1 MAKKSHHKKH
11 LDLARPETDEQ
22 ESLNTTTQISSTLN
36 HTLDLEQDEPIFAL
50 PSEEHDRGLHGILVN
65 DGYLKNDSIKVI
77 KKGSKH
83 NTESNSTEI
92 SHDEFNSRPKSF
104 IGRKGATKWSKNIE
118 NLRDQFGF
126 SWQRLGRKFA
136 VFSLVFGIIAVITTT
151 GVAAAAIDYW
161 NKTPSITDIDR
172 DPAESSVVYARDGTT
187 KIYEFYDEAKRE
199 VIDNIKDIPPAM
211 RTAIIALEDENYW
224 DSENN
229 TGIPWKNL
237 AGALRDCLITGGD
250 NCRGA
255 SGISQQLIKNITTED
270 EQTTDRKLKELFTA
284 VKLNQSAGKSEIL
297 LKYLNWVP
305 FGRNAYGVQEASKAY
320 LGKLVNEK
328 DAAGEFTLTPPEAC
342 YLASMVQSP
351 TYYSSE
357 IDKVSLAN
365 LDKQKVVIP
374 VINPISSQP
383 TVGTEIDDSGETS
396 TTISEIPAAAKAL
409 EARKDACL
417 DKMRELRFPIND
429 EGTLGNFIETD
440 LQLEIY
446 KNQPVVSVKDVAQA
460 QRLRAEGKM
469 VFVTVPV
476 DDPYPHFREYITKEL
491 TKFMSD
497 RQLRTEGYKIITT
510 LDPGIQQRTDAIVKG
525 TEPLIRQNGANNG
538 AAMVLDGPTGQI
550 IAMVG
555 SLGYNRDEIDGKVNI
570 ATSAQQPG
578 SSVKPYVYSAAFKNG
593 FNPGTV
599 VQDTKTT
606 WDGYTPFNFDRNF
619 RGPVTMRRALQG
631 SLNIPAVKT
640 LFLGNDNPQSDRTSK
655 LDTYFSYT
663 ESLGVK
669 YPCIEG
675 ASNILFATKNN
686 GIETCTPKP
695 NVDPALAV
703 TQEDID
709 NAYRGRCYLASAL
722 GGCELTMV
730 SHIGAMNSLFE
741 NAVRTPSPFL
751 SIIKKSSG
759 EDIYATKQKSS
770 KPVYPQAE
778 FDDEMKLISRQ
789 ITNVMTDYNSRIPE
803 FGSTRFNLQLNDPR
817 WRVAAKSG
825 TSNGPKDLW
834 TVGGT
839 PYFAVSVWI
848 GNTDDAAMN
857 FNASSG
863 TVATGM
869 WKSIMENIHAGL
881 APKNFPT
888 DGLIPYSTP
897 SGNELLTPKQ
907 IEQIKGKGGR
917 VAINSPDD
925 LVKFKQRTIFENR
938 TTLVPVS
945 YNINALD
952 GGLFVD
958 GLTLPAN
965 KKEVQCNALVSEFTE
980 DSWRLPVEE
989 FVNTKKPADTCILP
1003 TPSTQNQI
1011 GQSSTEPTVVTNIAS
1026 GNNPIATISASASY
1040 PGGFSKSVS
1049 KISILS
1055 GSTVLATS
1063 NSSSITTPAPTGTT
1077 STITIA
1083 VTDNLGNVYNTVF
1096 NSVTFAT
1103 PVLSTADITLSS
1115 CTPASPAGGSTT
1127 VCTFSFTSSIST
1139 AGVTAKVQIGTAPS
1153 ANCSVGSGTITC
1165 SAANVPVSPGVTA
1178 VNILLNGGFAVQ
1190 KGTVT
1195 VVLV

>member
-1 MAKKSHHKKH
+1 MAKKTQHKKH
-11 LDLARPETDEQ
+11 LDLVRPDAEDENDLTAPSQ
-22 ESLNTTTQISSTLN
+22 DSSTKNL
-36 HTLDLEQDEPIFAL
+36 TLDLEQDEPIFAL
-50 PSEEHDRGLHGILVN
+50 PSEEHDRALHGILVN

-83 NTESNSTEI
+83 NTESNSTEV

-126 SWQRLGRKFA
+126 SWQRMGRRFA
-136 VFSLVFGIIAVITTT
+136 VFTLVFGIIAVITTT
-151 GVAAAAIDYW
+151 GVAAVAIDYW

-172 DPAESSVVYARDGTT
+172 DPAQSSVVYARDGTT

-211 RTAIIALEDENYW
+211 RIAIIALEDENYW
-224 DSENN
+224 DSENT

-270 EQTTDRKLKELFTA
+270 DQTTDRKLKELFTA

-320 LGKLVNEK
+320 FGKLINER

-351 TYYSSE
+351 TFYSSE

-365 LDKQKVVIP
+365 LDKQKGVVP
-374 VINPISSQP
+374 VINPVSTQP
-383 TVGTEIDDSGETS
+383 TVDAQTDGITATNP
-396 TTISEIPAAAKAL
+396 TAPEIPAAAKAL

-417 DKMRELRFPIND
+417 DKMRQLRFPIND
-429 EGTLGNFIETD
+429 DGTIGNFIETD
-440 LQLEIY
+440 EQLTSF
-446 KNQPVVSVKDVAQA
+446 KNEGVVSVKDTAQA
-460 QRLRAEGKM
+460 EKLRKEGK
-469 VFVTVPV
+469 VAFVTVPV

-510 LDPGIQQRTDAIVKG
+510 LDPNIQQRTDSIVKG

-538 AAMVLDGPTGQI
+538 SAMVLDGPTGQI
-550 IAMVG
+550 LAMIG
-555 SLGYNRDEIDGKVNI
+555 SLGYNRDDIDGKVNI
-570 ATSAQQPG
+570 TTSAQQPG
-578 SSVKPYVYSAAFKNG
+578 SSIKPYVYSAAYKNG

-606 WDGYTPFNFDRNF
+606 WDGYTPFNFDRTF
-619 RGPVTMRRALQG
+619 RGPVTLRRAMQG
-631 SLNIPAVKT
+631 SLNVPAIKT
-640 LFLGNDNPQSDRTSK
+640 LFLGNDNPQYDRTSK
-655 LDTYFSYT
+655 LDTFFGYT
-663 ESLGVK
+663 EALGVK
-669 YPCIEG
+669 YPCVEG
-675 ASNILFATKNN
+675 AANILFKDKNN
-686 GIETCTPKP
+686 GIETCSPKP
-695 NVDPALAV
+695 NADPALAV
-703 TQEDID
+703 TQEDVD
-709 NAYRGRCYLASAL
+709 KAYRGRCYLASAI

-741 NAVRTPSPFL
+741 NALRTPSPFL
-751 SIIKKSSG
+751 SIIKKSTG

-803 FGSTRFNLQLNDPR
+803 FGSTRFNLQLNDLR

-825 TSNGPKDLW
+825 TSSGPKDLW

-839 PYFAVSVWI
+839 PYYAVSVWV
-848 GNTDDAAMN
+848 GNTDDALMN

-869 WKSIMENIHAGL
+869 WKSIMENLHAGL
-881 APKNFPT
+881 NPKNFPT

-897 SGNELLTPKQ
+897 SGTELLTPKQ

-925 LVKFKQRTIFENR
+925 LAKFKQRTIFENR

-945 YNINALD
+945 YSINALD

-965 KKEVQCNALVSEFTE
+965 KKEVQCNALVSEFIE
-980 DSWRLPVEE
+980 DNWRKPVED
-989 FVNTKKPADTCILP
+989 FINAKKPADACILP
-1003 TPSTQNQI
+1003 APSTQNQI
-1011 GQSSTEPTVVTNIAS
+1011 SQSNTEPTVVTNIATGS
-1026 GNNPIATISASASY
+1026 NAVATISASASY
-1040 PGGFSKSVS
+1040 PVGFSKSIT
-1049 KISILS
+1049 KISILN
-1055 GSTVLATS
+1055 GSTVLATN
-1063 NSSSITTPAPTGTT
+1063 NSSSVTVTAPTGTT
-1077 STITIA
+1077 ANITIA
-1083 VTDNLGNVYNTVF
+1083 VTDNLGNIYNTVISGAVF
-1096 NSVTFAT
+1096 VT
-1103 PVLSTADITLSS
+1103 PVLSIADINLTS
-1115 CTPASPAGGSTT
+1115 CTPASPNSGSITA
-1127 VCTFSFTSSIST
+1127 CSFNFSSSIPTSG
-1139 AGVTAKVQIGTAPS
+1139 ASARVQIGAAPS
-1153 ANCSVGSGTITC
+1153 VLCAIGSGTITC
-1165 SAANVPVSPGVTA
+1165 PSASVPTTPGITPVYI
-1178 VNILLNGGFAVQ
+1178 ILNSGFPVQ

-1195 VVLV
+1195 II